1 MDSEKR
7 LGRRQISITEVSY
20 EYLGM
25 HFQGRVSDLSQ
36 GGFFIDTISPLA
48 EDSIISF
55 QFSLPG
61 DNMGVPIS
69 GEGRVAWQ
77 TPMQGMGIRFTR
89 LSVASQEWL
98 MSFLSRK

>member
-7 LGRRQISITEVSY
+7 LGRRLPSITEVIY
-20 EYLGM
+20 EHLGIR
-25 HFQGRVSDLSQ
+25 FQGRVSDLSP

-48 EDSIISF
+48 EDSVISF
-55 QFSLPG
+55 LFSLPG
-61 DNMGVPIS
+61 DNMGIPIS

-89 LSVASQEWL
+89 LSVASQERL
-98 MSFLSRK
+98 TAYLSQK